1 MLWAGRD
8 HSVWAGLW
16 GWSKGNVSHG
26 CSFSEAYN
34 PIDKKI
40 VTQTIKTET
49 GLEISGKRKS
59 DIHCDEAG

>member
-1 MLWAGRD
+1 M
-8 HSVWAGLW
+8 
-16 GWSKGNVSHG
+16 SHG